1 MIVGK
6 QHINVY
12 MVEKEYVWLRV
23 EDESITSLYIAT
35 PAFVG

>member
-12 MVEKEYVWLRV
+12 MVEEDSVWLRV
-23 EDESITSLYIAT
+23 EDESITSLYIAK